1 MVLLVE
7 GERVV
12 GAPKPLLLQKLLPPR
27 PVAVG
32 AVAVGVPQQQRHH
45 QDYFYR
51 NLHSMHDVPPAP
63 HLVFS
68 CGRTVVSLTCLPY
81 YL

>member
-1 MVLLVE
+1 MALLVE

-32 AVAVGVPQQQRHH
+32 AVAVVPQQQRHH